1 MGESSSKELQEEE
14 MEKLQK
20 AIDHNQNMTFS
31 NICSSVREAIAAI
44 DVALDDFAEWIC
56 KRLNLDE
63 VPAYTEYEYMM
74 LERIQ
79 KELEVVNSSLT
90 RFNTDVKQFLV
101 KEGWAI
107 MAIKARS
114 IDVRKSPLEVYER
127 EVEVLKQS
135 GFTIEELVHLGPFEK
150 DHAIAVAKFH
160 AF

>member
-1 MGESSSKELQEEE
+1 LYLGIASGTTASHLSDIIGSEGHIWGVEFSVKPLQN
-14 MEKLQK
+14 L
-20 AIDHNQNMTFS
+20 IDKVTLHRR
-31 NICSSVREAIAAI
+31 NISPIFGDARRPNDYSFLVPMVDVIYA
-44 DVALDDFAEWIC
+44 DVAQPNQAQIVAQNAE
-56 KRLNLDE
+56 
-63 VPAYTEYEYMM
+63 V
-74 LERIQ
+74 
-79 KELEVVNSSLT
+79 
-90 RFNTDVKQFLV
+90 FLV

-127 EVEVLKQS
+127 EVKVLKQS

>member
-31 NICSSVREAIAAI
+31 NICSSVRDAIAAI

-101 KEGWAI
+101 KEGWGEAYYGD
-107 MAIKARS
+107 REET
-114 IDVRKSPLEVYER
+114 RKMNEIV
-127 EVEVLKQS
+127 
-135 GFTIEELVHLGPFEK
+135 EELKEK
-150 DHAIAVAKFH
+150 YIKNPKRIRKNSPDYV
-160 AF
+160 